1 MLAGNRR
8 GRANAVKANAS
19 VGFAKKLFEMRGQ
32 VIAAYISALRDVGFT
47 DAHISEI
54 VLLVALNFFTNLV
67 NDATIE
73 RARRF
78 FHWPR
83 GRRPDDHPALTQLGL

>member
-8 GRANAVKANAS
+8 GRANDVKANAS
-19 VGFAKKLFEMRGQ
+19 VGFAKKLSEMHGQ
-32 VIAAYISALRDVGFT
+32 VIAAYISALKDVGFT

-67 NDATIE
+67 NDAPIE
-73 RARRF
+73 GARRL